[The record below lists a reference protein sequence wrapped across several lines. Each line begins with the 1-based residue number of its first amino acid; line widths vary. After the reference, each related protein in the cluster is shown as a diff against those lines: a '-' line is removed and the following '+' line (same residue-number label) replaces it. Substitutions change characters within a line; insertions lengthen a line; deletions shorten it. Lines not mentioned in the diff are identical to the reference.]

1 MRMALYNNDGQ
12 ENGKERGIMNGKV
25 IRIETLTE
33 ERIRE
38 LRQEIEA
45 GKAAFFGTDDTAD
58 RAEGETEETESMP
71 VRQAR

>member
-1 MRMALYNNDGQ
+1 
-12 ENGKERGIMNGKV
+12 MNGKV

-38 LRQEIEA
+38 LRREIEA

-58 RAEGETEETESMP
+58 RAEGETEETEPMP